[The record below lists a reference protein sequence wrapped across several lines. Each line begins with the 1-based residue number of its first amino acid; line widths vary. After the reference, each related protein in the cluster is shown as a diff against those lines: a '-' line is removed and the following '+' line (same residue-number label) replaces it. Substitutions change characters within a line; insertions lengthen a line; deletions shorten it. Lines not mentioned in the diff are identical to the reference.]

1 MTIHTFEASATVTKE
16 TYHKIQQALRQAD
29 CSKWKALNNGM
40 LYWGLSNQGI
50 FISTHRILK
59 KDYTTFKI
67 LYRISARRVIEH
79 NNFVGLFNVKNYA
92 ELEEEVDRILKS
104 KCELLPKLK
113 KSKLRRLD
121 FCVNAKLDNQEQV
134 KTYIKTMKR
143 ANIPTKLNLLM
154 PYDSKAKRRK
164 PLKDC
169 FTLTLKD
176 YVEVSIYNKYM
187 EMKKEEFGVYPE
199 EEMERAKNIVRI
211 ELRCMKGKIKELK
224 KKYGIDSI
232 SEFMSHGQKI
242 GQELYKYYL
251 TKIAN
256 AGMICTLKEAKN
268 AIDLSEYRKKTIKF
282 LKEFVTD
289 CNSCR
294 SVAKCFEKY
303 RQYYSSSEIKRFITL
318 LDDIDTNYVTITN
331 EDKKV
336 FDDNYIP
343 TPYELYQNFV
353 QK

>member
-1 MTIHTFEASATVTKE
+1 MTIHTFEVSSTVTKDNYYE
-16 TYHKIQQALRQAD
+16 IQRQLKQAD
-29 CSKWKALNNGM
+29 CSKWEATNNGM
-40 LYWGLSNQGI
+40 IYWGLAKQGI
-50 FISTHRILK
+50 IITTHQVLK

-67 LYRISARRVIEH
+67 LYRISARRVMEH
-79 NNFVGLFNVKNYA
+79 DNFVGLFNVKNYD
-92 ELEEEVDRILKS
+92 ELEEEVDHILKS

-113 KSKLRRLD
+113 KCKLRRLD
-121 FCVNAKLDNQEQV
+121 FCVNAKLENHKQV

-164 PLKDC
+164 PQKDC

-187 EMKKEEFGVYPE
+187 EMKKEAYGVYPDE
-199 EEMERAKNIVRI
+199 EIERAQNIVRI

-224 KKYGIDSI
+224 KKYKIDSI
-232 SEFMSHGQKI
+232 SQFMSHGQEI
-242 GQELYKYYL
+242 GQELYRYYL
-251 TKIAN
+251 TKITN
-256 AGMICTLKEAKN
+256 SGTICTLKEAKD
-268 AIDLSEYRKKTIKF
+268 AIDLSGYRKNTINF
-282 LKEFVTD
+282 LKEFVTN

-294 SVAKCFEKY
+294 SVAKCIKDY
-303 RQYYSSSEIKRFITL
+303 RKYYSSSEIKRYIRL

-331 EDKKV
+331 EDKKT

-343 TPYELYQNFV
+343 TPYKLYQDFG